1 MTFFIHE
8 ITVHGVTV
16 PLRAYIP
23 DVAGRTAYAGKRPAI
38 LIFPGG
44 GYGFTFSGEAEP
56 IALKYA
62 AEGICAFVLDYS
74 CAPNRFPIP
83 QLQAFAALRWIREHA
98 AEFGIRPDN
107 IATTGFSAGGH
118 LCACTGVLWNKPG
131 FAPYF
136 AEAGMDDVDTAVY
149 RPDKLVLCYPVI
161 KSRTEFHHHGSF
173 CNLLGDQI
181 DDEGLRTLLAAD
193 EQVDGG
199 TPPTFIW
206 HTSEDTGVPI
216 RNSLDFAAAL
226 ATIGKPCEM
235 HIYLHGGHG
244 LCTGDHVSCDMP
256 FTEPHEV
263 AEWMDKAIRF
273 VYDESVIGK

>member
-23 DVAGRTAYAGKRPAI
+23 DVAGRTSYAGRRPAV

-56 IALKYA
+56 IAMKYA
-62 AEGICAFVLDYS
+62 ADGICAFVLDYS

-118 LCACTGVLWNKPG
+118 LCAMTATMPDVAKVGDPYDDIPVKPTG
-131 FAPYF
+131 AI
-136 AEAGMDDVDTAVY
+136 
-149 RPDKLVLCYPVI
+149 LCYAVI
-161 KSRTEFHHHGSF
+161 
-173 CNLLGDQI
+173 NLLEEFGHAGSGRSLFGREHYDEFAHKFCAEDLV
-181 DDEGLRTLLAAD
+181 DDDTS
-193 EQVDGG
+193 
-199 TPPTFIW
+199 PCFFW
-206 HTSEDTGVPI
+206 HTSDDGCV
-216 RNSLDFAAAL
+216 NVQNAFAFGRAL
-226 ATIGKPCEM
+226 NKHNIKFEM
-235 HIYLHGGHG
+235 HVYPSGNHG
-244 LCTGDHVSCDMP
+244 LGLAPDRPD
-256 FTEPHEV
+256 
-263 AEWMDKAIRF
+263 IRQWAAQSADWIERNF
-273 VYDESVIGK
+273 PAK

>member
-1 MTFFIHE
+1 MTYFVHE
-8 ITVHGVTV
+8 ITVSGVTV

-23 DVAGRTAYAGKRPAI
+23 DIAGRTSYAGRRPAI

-56 IALKYA
+56 IAMKYA

-74 CAPNRFPIP
+74 CAPHRFPIP
-83 QLQAFAALRWIREHA
+83 QLQAFAAIRWIREHA
-98 AEFGIRPDN
+98 VAFGIRPDN
-107 IATTGFSAGGH
+107 IAATGFSAGGH
-118 LCACTGVLWNKPG
+118 LCACTGVLWNKAA

-136 AEAGMDDVDTAVY
+136 TAAGMDDTDVTVY

-161 KSRTEFHHHGSF
+161 RACGDFHHHGSF
-173 CNLLGDQI
+173 CNLLGDRI
-181 DDEGLRTLLAAD
+181 DDEGLRTLLSAD
-193 EQVDGG
+193 GQVDAD

-216 RNSLDFAAAL
+216 RNSLDFASAL
-226 ATIGKPCEM
+226 ATLGKPVEM

-244 LCTGDHVSCDMP
+244 LCTGDHVTCDMP

-263 AEWMDKAIRF
+263 AEWMSKAIRF